1 MPGSPAGRWTKG
13 PLRSHNSNL
22 LYYNRFKTM
31 ASGME
36 LEKAKEKYGK
46 FCFSVVNEPIQLHH
60 DPNLHYIYFLAI
72 DPLHTI
78 KLGKL
83 N

>member
-1 MPGSPAGRWTKG
+1 M
-13 PLRSHNSNL
+13 RSHNSNL
-22 LYYNRFKTM
+22 LYYNRFRTL
-31 ASGME
+31 AGGME
-36 LEKAKEKYGK
+36 LEKAREKYGK
-46 FCFSVVNEPIQLHH
+46 LCFSVVNEPIQLHH
-60 DPNLHYIYFLAI
+60 DPDLPYLHFLAI